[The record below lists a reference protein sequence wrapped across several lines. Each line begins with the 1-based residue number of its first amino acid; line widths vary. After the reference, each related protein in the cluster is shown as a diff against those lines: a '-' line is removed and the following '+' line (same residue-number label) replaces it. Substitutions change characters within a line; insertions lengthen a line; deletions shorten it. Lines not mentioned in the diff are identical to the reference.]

1 MAAAAAVIVLVT
13 LVVMTTGRAP
23 AVLALACAL
32 VIAGLLGIARPDELF
47 AGLSNGGVITVA
59 AMLVIAKGVMSTG
72 VISRVTYRLL
82 AGVTSTGRRCA
93 GSSRRWESSPRSSTP
108 PRSSRCSF
116 RRPTNSNSSPVFPLA
131 GCCYPWRMPPRW
143 PGRRP

>member
-72 VISRVTYRLL
+72 VISRVTI
-82 AGVTSTGRRCA
+82 
-93 GSSRRWESSPRSSTP
+93 
-108 PRSSRCSF
+108 
-116 RRPTNSNSSPVFPLA
+116 
-131 GCCYPWRMPPRW
+131 GCW
-143 PGRRP
+143 PA